1 MSQAYPPNADR
12 AAVGLRLFQ
21 CRCAQSPSGRGV
33 FRGLAGSK
41 AGGLF
46 SQNFSQGA
54 PMNRYAWL
62 LYQQDLRAWLKA
74 ELQCEYI
81 RATDALLDLPKPN
94 GQVDQAALQ
103 QWCEIWLSEDGW
115 KALKQRSKVAVLPRR
130 T

>member
-1 MSQAYPPNADR
+1 
-12 AAVGLRLFQ
+12 
-21 CRCAQSPSGRGV
+21 
-33 FRGLAGSK
+33 
-41 AGGLF
+41 
-46 SQNFSQGA
+46 
-54 PMNRYAWL
+54 MNRYAWL

-103 QWCEIWLSEDGW
+103 QWCEIWLSEAGW